1 MLLIWNSSCSATYPE
16 NGRSVSIWPQL
27 WEPFQQLTAALIIEH
42 KQLLFVICRLSRFI
56 DPSLASVHRE
66 ETWAEIDGGN
76 GSAVVVGGIRCR
88 TVIPSKKNP
97 LSTAVSNISWLV
109 ASTTTCPLVRT
120 LRAYFHIRTSRRF
133 LHTFIFIF
141 WLCAFGTA

>member
-1 MLLIWNSSCSATYPE
+1 MLLMWNSSCSAAYPE
-16 NGRSVSIWPQL
+16 NERSVSIWPRL
-27 WEPFQQLTAALIIEH
+27 WEPSQQLTAALIIDH
-42 KQLLFVICRLSRFI
+42 MQLLSVSCRLSRFI

-76 GSAVVVGGIRCR
+76 GSAAVIGGVCCR
-88 TVIPSKKNP
+88 TVIPSKKNL
-97 LSTAVSNISWLV
+97 LSTAVSGKSCLV
-109 ASTTTCPLVRT
+109 ASTITYPLVRT
-120 LRAYFHIRTSRRF
+120 LRAYIHIRTSRRL